1 MKKLNQNNNLSN
13 TKLLERGGLMIEALA
28 MLGLIAVVTPTMYK
42 KSAERT
48 LEVED
53 INTATT
59 VRTYMNAV
67 EAYMANEYGTFVSEP
82 DKNAETGAYIQ
93 ENHTVKKGH
102 FYEDPTKP
110 GDFGSRDGT
119 EFAYYVDNAELA
131 NYLPYGFDVNRA
143 MYDYNAPKTRIV
155 KNGNNLTAFVSFPA
169 KNGQADGIGQER
181 TARIASLV
189 GSTGGYKPD
198 SNTARGIG
206 GIWSLTQGAGEGGST
221 QLSDLQFADD
231 NVYSLV
237 TASANVAMDVN
248 GGQMDN
254 DKYLQR
260 TREDDTTPGSGDE
273 MWRNTMRTD
282 LYLGGHLG
290 NETQTLQA
298 GDNGSKR
305 YSIRNIQSLI
315 VGADTANMIGDVD
328 ADGNPVTD
336 ADGNQTQS
344 ESKKYGLYITGGAN
358 EDYANAYIGGTL
370 SALKRGF
377 YVTTGEK
384 IDNAEGDE
392 YAGTQFLIGENDSTD
407 YTTEIRGDGDITN
420 AGANGILLGNFAN
433 VSGST
438 ITLGDTPK
446 DDGSVGVG
454 LTLEND
460 GGEMYSYYLGENFE
474 IEDDT
479 HYAANDADSQDS
491 VNIMPNGFRQIPAN
505 NETGWANAPTLSNA
519 YKNAN
524 KFQVNV
530 GANTIVDGLLAAGQI
545 DTQKIRAANLSVGSA
560 NVEDADK
567 WLNVDEN
574 GTIIETPSQMRDTL
588 GHSKLALLNP
598 TDGSTDG
605 IYLQI
610 DDSSARKDEDIETAF
625 FVDSDG
631 FYYRATNNSTSKQN
645 IMRMDVDEDGSD
657 SKFRLTSGNI
667 DIKASNLEQDNG
679 TQEKGVISIAADKGW
694 TTQNES
700 ETPSQIT
707 MQNSEVVMQMKG
719 NDLIIKQAAAS
730 RRAKHINDADN
741 SYTYR
746 DTGDFRTVFQG
757 GHIDAVGANLKIT
770 DSSRNS
776 VFSVRGNDDSED
788 ITGDGYSNKI
798 NDSSVWNSSNNPYF
812 IAAHGP
818 TLFTGNKKEKYTD
831 SEGTEQTKNRSSMN
845 YLSIGKGN
853 NFAGVTIAAQD
864 PSATSAYQML
874 YIDVNA
880 GTSQKSGV
888 KLNDDGNTLT
898 YGGMGYYS
906 PAVGS
911 DGLLEGTIYM
921 RHGMIELLPPVSN
934 STSNSARTGSGIIQA
949 SRFVANNTD
958 SDHKYIE
965 VPQLVNS
972 DFVTSKYEGS
982 SYKRYDTYMVNPAYT
997 SVMHD
1002 IKLTTRGGA
1011 RLSDILPDFINKG
1024 IYIASNTVKE
1034 NANNR
1039 KMAFELTSSGVTG
1052 FGDDTAAGAYDYV
1065 SPYMGVVPAPQCPPG
1080 YGRVITLNPVSFEM
1094 ANAGTPRLQKLAD
1107 DKYTYYTTPED
1118 TMPDAMKDG
1127 STSKLLTN
1135 VDASGNPAEGHVMH
1149 EHHELMPHQL
1159 DIRTPVLAAGTA
1171 NADGSAADGK
1181 NDRAWKN
1188 AIDLNSNDK
1197 ALKLEDDS
1205 SAKNFTLTNFQN
1217 IATNLRITTPN
1228 TDASSSAGDHI
1239 DRPYVLGY
1247 ATDDIN
1253 NVFRPLTF
1261 QQSTFLK
1268 SAAVPLVMNKT
1279 KKFGDTAASGE
1290 YTSGWA
1296 VLMGFIYPYDNYK
1309 TVIDQL
1315 KPNISEF
1322 SSYATGFYWNIFPV
1336 LRDRLEAYATV
1347 YCYFD
1352 RDNLYSQNTEYIHK
1366 GGASATGDTPTHI
1379 DPYNYLDSLPTS
1391 FRKQS
1396 HGDYIKRLNDP
1407 DMKYYEEW

>member
-1 MKKLNQNNNLSN
+1 MKKLNQHNKLSN

-67 EAYMANEYGTFVSEP
+67 EAYMANEYGTFVSERQEGDP
-82 DKNAETGAYIQ
+82 EVTAHTG
-93 ENHTVKKGH
+93 KKGH
-102 FYEDPTKP
+102 FYEDPNNP
-110 GDFGSRDGT
+110 AAFGSRDGT
-119 EFAYYVDNAELA
+119 AYAYYVDNAELA

-143 MYDYNAPKTRIV
+143 MFEYNAPKTRIV

-181 TARIASLV
+181 TARIASLI
-189 GSTGGYKPD
+189 GSTGGYKPN

-206 GIWSLTQGAGEGGST
+206 GIWTLTQGEGEGGST
-221 QLSDLQFADD
+221 QLSDLGFAND

-298 GDNGSKR
+298 GDDGSKR

-315 VGADTANMIGDVD
+315 VGADTANMVGDVD

-392 YAGTQFLIGENDSTD
+392 YAGTQLLIGENDSTD

-460 GGEMYSYYLGENFE
+460 GTEMYSYYLGENFE

-505 NETGWANAPTLSNA
+505 NETGWANAPTLSDA

-560 NVEDADK
+560 NVEDAGK

-605 IYLQI
+605 IYLRI
-610 DDSSARKDEDIETAF
+610 LDSTGRGFDASRTSSF
-625 FVDSDG
+625 YVDSDG
-631 FYYRATNNSTSKQN
+631 FNYEQTHGNQKGRFNIYVNEDENSTSSLQAGSISLTAQN
-645 IMRMDVDEDGSD
+645 GSTSEG
-657 SKFRLTSGNI
+657 SK
-667 DIKASNLEQDNG
+667 
-679 TQEKGVISIAADKGW
+679 EKGTITLQADKGW

-700 ETPSQIT
+700 ETPSEIT
-707 MQNSEVVMQMKG
+707 MQNSEVTMQMKG
-719 NDLIIKQAAAS
+719 NDLIIKQAATS
-730 RRAKHINDADN
+730 RRAKHINDADHDH
-741 SYTYR
+741 SYR
-746 DTGDFRTVFQG
+746 DNGDFRTVFQG

-788 ITGDGYSNKI
+788 YTGDGYNYKI
-798 NDSSVWNSSNNPYF
+798 KDSSVWNSSNNPYF

-818 TLFTGNKKEKYTD
+818 TLFTGNAKEKYTD

-853 NFAGVTIAAQD
+853 NSAGVTIAAQD
-864 PSATSAYQML
+864 PSVNAAYQML

-880 GTSQKSGV
+880 GTDRKSGV

-898 YGGMGYYS
+898 YSGMGYYS

-921 RHGMIELLPPVSN
+921 RHGMIEMLPASSN
-934 STSNSARTGSGIIQA
+934 NSGNSARTGSGIIQA
-949 SRFVANNTD
+949 SRFVANNVD

-972 DFVTSKYEGS
+972 DFVTSNYEGS
-982 SYKRYDTYMVNPAYT
+982 SYNRYDTYMVNPAYT

-1034 NANNR
+1034 GANDR
-1039 KMAFELTSSGVTG
+1039 KMEFKLTASGVEG
-1052 FGDDTAAGAYDYV
+1052 FDSSTAASAYDPV
-1065 SPYMGVVPAPQCPPG
+1065 SPYMGIVPAPQCPPG

-1094 ANAGTPRLQKLAD
+1094 SVAGTPRLQKLNHD
-1107 DKYTYYTTPED
+1107 NKYTYYAAVED

-1127 STSKLLTN
+1127 STAKLLTN
-1135 VDASGNPAEGHVMH
+1135 VDASDNPAEGHVMH

-1171 NADGSAADGK
+1171 NADGSAADGV

-1228 TDASSSAGDHI
+1228 PDSSSTSGNHI
-1239 DRPYVLGY
+1239 DKPYVLGY

-1279 KKFGDTAASGE
+1279 KKFGDKAASGE

-1322 SSYATGFYWNIFPV
+1322 SSFATGFYWNIFPV

-1352 RDNLYSQNTEYIHK
+1352 RDNLYSQNTEYIHS
-1366 GGASATGDTPTHI
+1366 GGVAASGGTPTHV
-1379 DPYNYLDSLPTS
+1379 DPYNYLDVLPTS

-1396 HGDYIKRLNDP
+1396 HGDYIQRLNDP

>member
-1 MKKLNQNNNLSN
+1 MKKLNQHNKLSN

-82 DKNAETGAYIQ
+82 QAGDPAVTEHTG
-93 ENHTVKKGH
+93 KKGH
-102 FYEDPTKP
+102 FYEDPNNP
-110 GDFGSRDGT
+110 AAFGSRDGT
-119 EFAYYVDNAELA
+119 AYAYYVDNAELA

-143 MYDYNAPKTRIV
+143 MFEYNAPKTRIV

-189 GSTGGYKPD
+189 GSTGGYKPN

-206 GIWSLTQGAGEGGST
+206 GIWTLTQGEGEGGST
-221 QLSDLQFADD
+221 QLGDLGFDGD

-260 TREDDTTPGSGDE
+260 TREDDTNPGSGDE

-298 GDNGSKR
+298 GDDGSKR

-315 VGADTANMIGDVD
+315 VGADTANMVGDVD

-377 YVTTGEK
+377 YVTTGEQ
-384 IDNAEGDE
+384 IDNAADDD
-392 YAGTQFLIGENDSTD
+392 YSGTQFLIGENDNTD

-433 VSGST
+433 EINSVVT
-438 ITLGDTPK
+438 VGDTPK
-446 DDGSVGVG
+446 DDGSVGAG

-460 GGEMYSYYLGENFE
+460 GGQLYEYFLGENFH
-474 IEDDT
+474 ILDDRLV
-479 HYAANDADSQDS
+479 AASDASSLDG
-491 VNIMPNGFRQIPAN
+491 VNLVPDGFRQIPAAT
-505 NETGWANAPTLSNA
+505 ETGWANAPLLTNT

-524 KFQVNV
+524 KFQVYM
-530 GANTIVDGLLAAGQI
+530 GANTLVDGLLAAGQI
-545 DTQKIRAANLSVGSA
+545 DTQKIRAANLAVGSA
-560 NVEDADK
+560 NVEDAGK
-567 WLNVDEN
+567 WLNVDQY
-574 GTIIETPSQMRDTL
+574 GTIIQTPTQSRDTM
-588 GHSKLALLNP
+588 GHSKLTLVNP
-598 TDGSTDG
+598 TNGGSDG

-610 DDSSARKDEDIETAF
+610 MDGSGLDYSSSKTTNF
-625 FVDSDG
+625 WVDSDG
-631 FYYRATNNSTSKQN
+631 LSLSQREGNQSLS
-645 IMRMDVDEDGSD
+645 ISGDVDDSSSSYSAAAGSI
-657 SKFRLTSGNI
+657 SLTARYGN
-667 DIKASNLEQDNG
+667 KSDNTRNKG
-679 TQEKGVISIAADKGW
+679 TLTLSADKGW
-694 TTQNES
+694 ETQNEN
-700 ETPSQIT
+700 ETPSEIT
-707 MQNSEVVMQMKG
+707 MQNSEVTMQMKG
-719 NDLIIKQAAAS
+719 NDLIIKQAATS
-730 RRAKHINDADN
+730 RRAKHINDADHDH
-741 SYTYR
+741 SYR
-746 DTGDFRTVFQG
+746 DNGDFRTVFQG
-757 GHIDAVGANLKIT
+757 GHIDAVGANLKVT

-788 ITGDGYSNKI
+788 YTGDGYSYKI
-798 NDSSVWNSSNNPYF
+798 NDTNVWNTNPYF

-818 TLFTGNKKEKYTD
+818 TLFTGNAKEKYTD

-853 NFAGVTIAAQD
+853 NSAGVTIAAQD
-864 PSATSAYQML
+864 PSVNAAYQML

-880 GTSQKSGV
+880 GTDRKSGV

-898 YGGMGYYS
+898 YSGMGYYS

-921 RHGMIELLPPVSN
+921 RHGMIEMLPASSN
-934 STSNSARTGSGIIQA
+934 NSGNSARTGSGIIQA

-958 SDHKYIE
+958 SNHKYIE

-972 DFVTSKYEGS
+972 TFVTTNYEGS
-982 SYKRYDTYMVNPAYT
+982 SYNRYDTYMVNPAYT

-1034 NANNR
+1034 NANSR
-1039 KMAFELTSSGVTG
+1039 KMEFKLTASGVEG
-1052 FGDDTAAGAYDYV
+1052 FDSSTAAGAYDYV
-1065 SPYMGVVPAPQCPPG
+1065 SPYMGIVPAPQCPPG

-1135 VDASGNPAEGHVMH
+1135 VDSAGKPAEGHVMH
-1149 EHHELMPHQL
+1149 VNHELMPYRL
-1159 DIRTPVLAAGTA
+1159 DVKPKLLGKGDSKSDGT
-1171 NADGSAADGK
+1171 AADGE

-1188 AIDLNSNDK
+1188 AIELNSGDK
-1197 ALKLEDDS
+1197 ALKLEDDTS
-1205 SAKNFTLTNFQN
+1205 TKNFTLTNFEN
-1217 IATNLRITTPN
+1217 ITSNMRITTPN
-1228 TDASSSAGDHI
+1228 PDSDSTVGNI
-1239 DRPYVLGY
+1239 DKPYVLGY
-1247 ATDDIN
+1247 TTDDIN

-1268 SAAVPLVMNKT
+1268 SAAVPLVMGKT
-1279 KKFGDTAASGE
+1279 KKFGDTAGSGE

-1309 TVIDQL
+1309 TVIDHLGVDQ
-1315 KPNISEF
+1315 F
-1322 SSYATGFYWNIFPV
+1322 SSFATGFYWNIFPV
-1336 LRDRLEAYATV
+1336 LRDRLEAYATI

-1352 RDNLYSQNTEYIHK
+1352 RDNLYSQNTEYIHS
-1366 GGASATGDTPTHI
+1366 GGVAASGGTPTHV
-1379 DPYNYLDSLPTS
+1379 DPYNYLDVLPTS

>member
-1 MKKLNQNNNLSN
+1 MKKLNQHNKLSN

-82 DKNAETGAYIQ
+82 QAGDPAVTEHTG
-93 ENHTVKKGH
+93 KKGH
-102 FYEDPTKP
+102 FYEDPNNP
-110 GDFGSRDGT
+110 AAFGSRDGT
-119 EFAYYVDNAELA
+119 AYAYYVDNAELA

-143 MYDYNAPKTRIV
+143 MFEYNAPKTRIV

-189 GSTGGYKPD
+189 GSTGGYKPN

-206 GIWSLTQGAGEGGST
+206 GIWTLTQGEGEGGST
-221 QLSDLQFADD
+221 QLGDLGFDGD

-260 TREDDTTPGSGDE
+260 TREDDTNPGSGDE

-298 GDNGSKR
+298 GDDGSKR

-315 VGADTANMIGDVD
+315 VGADTANMVGDVD

-377 YVTTGEK
+377 YVTTGEQ
-384 IDNAEGDE
+384 IDNAADDT
-392 YAGTQFLIGENDSTD
+392 YSGTQFLIGENDSTD

-433 VSGST
+433 ESGSVVT
-438 ITLGDTPK
+438 IGDTPK
-446 DDGSVGVG
+446 EDGTIGVG

-460 GGEMYSYYLGENFE
+460 GSNQYEYFLGEN
-474 IEDDT
+474 IQIYDDRNKP
-479 HYAANDADSQDS
+479 ANDGVTLDQVLFFDDGSSPQGY
-491 VNIMPNGFRQIPAN
+491 NLIPAN
-505 NETGWANAPTLSNA
+505 VEGGLAAPTAFTNA
-519 YKNAN
+519 YVGGRKY
-524 KFQVNV
+524 QVRI
-530 GANTIVDGLLAAGQI
+530 GANTLVDALLSARQV
-545 DTQKIRAANLSVGSA
+545 DTQKLRTANLSAGSA
-560 NVEDADK
+560 DIDDAEK
-567 WLNVDEN
+567 WLNVDQY
-574 GTIIETPSQMRDTL
+574 GVMIETPSTQPGKTI
-588 GHSKLALLNP
+588 LALADNE
-598 TDGSTDG
+598 DGSTDG
-605 IYLQI
+605 IYLRI
-610 DDSSARKDEDIETAF
+610 TDSSARTEDDIRTSF
-625 FVDSDG
+625 YVDSDG
-631 FYYRATNNSTSKQN
+631 YSYSQTNNATGQRSSFSMMTDDSYSSASLQSGEIELTARN
-645 IMRMDVDEDGSD
+645 YTNTDGD
-657 SKFRLTSGNI
+657 T
-667 DIKASNLEQDNG
+667 
-679 TQEKGVISIAADKGW
+679 EKGMIYLTADKGKVSSG
-694 TTQNES
+694 S
-700 ETPSQIT
+700 ETPSEIRLR
-707 MQNSEVVMQMKG
+707 NSELDIRMQG
-719 NDLIIKQAAAS
+719 NDFFITQASSS
-730 RRAKHINDADN
+730 RRAKHISDGEDGFGIREND
-741 SYTYR
+741 
-746 DTGDFRTVFQG
+746 DFRTIFKG
-757 GHIDAVGANLKIT
+757 GHVDAVGANLKVT
-770 DSSRNS
+770 DKNANS
-776 VFSVRGNDDSED
+776 VLSVRGNDKVENVGDAGSAYRDSD
-788 ITGDGYSNKI
+788 
-798 NDSSVWNSSNNPYF
+798 VWGSTSKYL
-812 IAAHGP
+812 IAAHGN
-818 TLFTGNKKEKYTD
+818 TLFTGNKAEKYTD
-831 SEGTEQTKNRSSMN
+831 SEGTEQTVNRSRVR
-845 YLSIGKGN
+845 YLSLGNFNDSAAVNIVTSKPEITGNSQVMTIDVDSAPESGIKIEDGKYVYSGAGH
-853 NFAGVTIAAQD
+853 FAGA
-864 PSATSAYQML
+864 
-874 YIDVNA
+874 N
-880 GTSQKSGV
+880 
-888 KLNDDGNTLT
+888 
-898 YGGMGYYS
+898 GGY
-906 PAVGS
+906 
-911 DGLLEGTIYM
+911 GLLEGGIYV
-921 RHGMIELLPPVSN
+921 RKGMIEMLPGVG
-934 STSNSARTGSGIIQA
+934 SAGNARQGAGIIQA
-949 SRFVANNTD
+949 SRFVANNMDPTT
-958 SDHKYIE
+958 YERIE
-965 VPQLVNS
+965 VPQLVDS
-972 DFVTSKYEGS
+972 TFVTTNYEGS
-982 SYKRYDTYMVNPAYT
+982 SYNRYDTYMVNPAYT

-1034 NANNR
+1034 SANDR
-1039 KMAFELTSSGVTG
+1039 KMEFKLIKQGSKAVVDG

-1065 SPYMGVVPAPQCPPG
+1065 SPFMGIVPAPQCPPG

-1159 DIRTPVLAAGTA
+1159 DIRTPVLAEGTA

-1188 AIDLNSNDK
+1188 AIDLNAGDK

-1217 IATNLRITTPN
+1217 IAINLRVTTPN
-1228 TDASSSAGDHI
+1228 PDSSSTGGDHI
-1239 DRPYVLGY
+1239 DKPYVLGY
-1247 ATDDIN
+1247 TATDDIN

-1268 SAAVPLVMNKT
+1268 SAAVPLVYDKT

-1309 TVIDQL
+1309 TVIDHLGVDQ
-1315 KPNISEF
+1315 F
-1322 SSYATGFYWNIFPV
+1322 SSFATGFYWNIFPV

-1352 RDNLYSQNTEYIHK
+1352 RNNLYGQNVE
-1366 GGASATGDTPTHI
+1366 TGSGIKHV
-1379 DPYNYLDSLPTS
+1379 DPYDYLGALPED
-1391 FRKQS
+1391 FRKQP
-1396 HGDYIKRLNDP
+1396 HGDYIQRLNDP

>member
-1 MKKLNQNNNLSN
+1 MKKLNQKNNMSN

-82 DKNAETGAYIQ
+82 QAGDPAVTEHTG
-93 ENHTVKKGH
+93 KKGH
-102 FYEDPTKP
+102 FYEDPNNP
-110 GDFGSRDGT
+110 AAFGSRDGT
-119 EFAYYVDNAELA
+119 AYAYYVDNAELA

-143 MYDYNAPKTRIV
+143 MFEYNAPKTRIV

-189 GSTGGYKPD
+189 GSTGGYKPN

-206 GIWSLTQGAGEGGST
+206 GIWTLTQGEGEGGST
-221 QLSDLQFADD
+221 QLGDLGFDGD

-260 TREDDTTPGSGDE
+260 TREDDTNPGSGDE

-298 GDNGSKR
+298 GDDGSKR

-315 VGADTANMIGDVD
+315 VGADTANMVGDVD

-377 YVTTGEK
+377 YVTTGEQ
-384 IDNAEGDE
+384 IDNAADDD
-392 YAGTQFLIGENDSTD
+392 YSGTQFLIGENDNTD

-433 VSGST
+433 EINSVVT
-438 ITLGDTPK
+438 VGDTPK
-446 DDGSVGVG
+446 DDGSVGAG

-460 GGEMYSYYLGENFE
+460 GGQLYEYFLGENFH
-474 IEDDT
+474 ILDDRLV
-479 HYAANDADSQDS
+479 AASDASSLDG
-491 VNIMPNGFRQIPAN
+491 VNLVPDGFRQIPAAT
-505 NETGWANAPTLSNA
+505 ETGWANAPLLTNT

-524 KFQVNV
+524 KFQVYM
-530 GANTIVDGLLAAGQI
+530 GANTLVDGLLAAGQI

-560 NVEDADK
+560 NVEDAGK
-567 WLNVDEN
+567 WLNVDQY
-574 GTIIETPSQMRDTL
+574 GTIIETPSQSRDTM
-588 GHSKLALLNP
+588 GHSKLALVNP
-598 TDGSTDG
+598 TNGGSDG

-610 DDSSARKDEDIETAF
+610 MDGSGLDYSSSKTTNF
-625 FVDSDG
+625 WVDSDG
-631 FYYRATNNSTSKQN
+631 LSLSQREGNQSFSILGDVDDSSSFYRATAGFFRFTAQNGDTS
-645 IMRMDVDEDGSD
+645 DGS
-657 SKFRLTSGNI
+657 R
-667 DIKASNLEQDNG
+667 EVG
-679 TQEKGVISIAADKGW
+679 TIILNANKGW
-694 TTQNES
+694 ETQNES
-700 ETPSQIT
+700 ETPSEIT
-707 MQNSEVVMQMKG
+707 MQNSEVTMQMMG
-719 NDLIIKQAAAS
+719 NDLIIKQAGTN
-730 RRAKHINDADN
+730 RRAKHINDADHDH
-741 SYTYR
+741 SYR
-746 DTGDFRTVFQG
+746 DNGDFRTVFQG

-788 ITGDGYSNKI
+788 YTGDGYNYKI
-798 NDSSVWNSSNNPYF
+798 NDTSVWNTNPYF

-818 TLFTGNKKEKYTD
+818 TLFTGNAKEKYTD

-853 NFAGVTIAAQD
+853 NSAGVTIAAQD
-864 PSATSAYQML
+864 PSVTSAYQML

-880 GTSQKSGV
+880 GTDRKSGV

-898 YGGMGYYS
+898 YSGMGYYS

-921 RHGMIELLPPVSN
+921 RHGMIEMLPASSN
-934 STSNSARTGSGIIQA
+934 NSGNSARTGSGIIQA
-949 SRFVANNTD
+949 SRFVANNVD

-972 DFVTSKYEGS
+972 TFVTTNYEGS
-982 SYKRYDTYMVNPAYT
+982 SYNRYDTYMVNPAYT

-1034 NANNR
+1034 NANSR
-1039 KMAFELTSSGVTG
+1039 KMEFKLTASGVEG
-1052 FGDDTAAGAYDYV
+1052 FDSSTAAGAYDYV
-1065 SPYMGVVPAPQCPPG
+1065 SPYMGIVPAPQCPPG

-1135 VDASGNPAEGHVMH
+1135 VDSAGKPAEGHVMH
-1149 EHHELMPHQL
+1149 VNHELMPYRL
-1159 DIRTPVLAAGTA
+1159 DVKPKLLGKGDSKSDGT
-1171 NADGSAADGK
+1171 AADGE

-1188 AIDLNSNDK
+1188 AIELNSGDK
-1197 ALKLEDDS
+1197 ALKLEDDTS
-1205 SAKNFTLTNFQN
+1205 TKNFTLTNFEN
-1217 IATNLRITTPN
+1217 ITSNMRITTPN
-1228 TDASSSAGDHI
+1228 PDSDSTVGNI
-1239 DRPYVLGY
+1239 DKPYVLGY
-1247 ATDDIN
+1247 TTDDIN

-1268 SAAVPLVMNKT
+1268 SAAVPLVMGKT

-1309 TVIDQL
+1309 TVIDHLGVDQ
-1315 KPNISEF
+1315 F
-1322 SSYATGFYWNIFPV
+1322 SSFATGFYWNIFPV
-1336 LRDRLEAYATV
+1336 LRDRLEAYATI

-1352 RDNLYSQNTEYIHK
+1352 RDNLYSQNTEYIHS
-1366 GGASATGDTPTHI
+1366 GGVAASGGTPTHV
-1379 DPYNYLDSLPTS
+1379 DPYNYLDVLPTS